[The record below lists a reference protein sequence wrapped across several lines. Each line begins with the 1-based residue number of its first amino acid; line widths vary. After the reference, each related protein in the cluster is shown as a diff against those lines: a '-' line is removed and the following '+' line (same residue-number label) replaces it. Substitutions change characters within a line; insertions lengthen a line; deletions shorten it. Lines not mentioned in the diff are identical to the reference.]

1 MKVVASAPEGLEK
14 SLAEE
19 ISNLGGFNINTYK
32 RFINF
37 ECDFETFY
45 RVHFYSRLAFR
56 FYREIASFNCY
67 DKQSL
72 YAGVRDSFDWLNW
85 LHFDKTFNVQVTG
98 RTSSLSHT
106 HFTALEVKNSIT
118 DLQQAVWNK
127 RSNISLANPDFI
139 IHLHLNNNKAI
150 LSLQSSVE
158 SLHKRGYRPAIGNAP
173 LKENLASG
181 LINMTKWNGKV
192 PLIDFMC
199 GSGTFL
205 IEAVNQFL
213 GVPIN
218 IDQVY
223 LFENWLDFRQ
233 DIYLNEKNKAKNKII
248 NYEKLP
254 TIIGCEINKKVF
266 EQANVNISLA
276 GLENYIELI
285 NNDFLA
291 LQLSCSP
298 GIIICNPPY
307 GKKLGDENELICL
320 YEQMGIFLKN
330 NFSGWEF
337 WLLSGNPKLTK
348 YLKMKSSLK
357 IPVSNGGIDCRWIK
371 YLIRL
376 FNFCLKRP
384 LLSCLNLLMFEEDK
398 VLWLIFL
405 QASNLSLQEIN
416 R

>member
-1 MKVVASAPEGLEK
+1 MNVVASSPEGLEK

-72 YAGVRDSFDWLNW
+72 YEGVRDSFDWIGW
-85 LHFDKTFNVQVTG
+85 LHYEKTFNVQVTG
-98 RTSSLSHT
+98 KTSSLSHT

-118 DLQQAVWNK
+118 DLQKAVWNK
-127 RSNISLANPDFI
+127 RSNISLDNPDFI

-150 LSLQSSVE
+150 ISLQSSLE
-158 SLHKRGYRPAIGNAP
+158 SLHKRGYRPAVGNAP

-181 LINMTKWNGKV
+181 LINMTQWNGKV

-223 LFENWLDFRQ
+223 LFENWLDFRK

-291 LQLSCSP
+291 LQLSCTP

-371 YLIRL
+371 YLIR
-376 FNFCLKRP
+376 
-384 LLSCLNLLMFEEDK
+384 
-398 VLWLIFL
+398 
-405 QASNLSLQEIN
+405 
-416 R
+416 

>member
-1 MKVVASAPEGLEK
+1 MNVVASSPEGLEK

-150 LSLQSSVE
+150 LSLQSSLE

-181 LINMTKWNGKV
+181 LINMTQWNGKV

-218 IDQVY
+218 IDKVY
-223 LFENWLDFRQ
+223 LFENWLDFRK

-291 LQLSCSP
+291 LQLSCTP

-371 YLIRL
+371 YLIR
-376 FNFCLKRP
+376 
-384 LLSCLNLLMFEEDK
+384 
-398 VLWLIFL
+398 
-405 QASNLSLQEIN
+405 
-416 R
+416 

>member
-1 MKVVASAPEGLEK
+1 MNVVASSPEGLEK

-127 RSNISLANPDFI
+127 RSNISLDNPDFI

-181 LINMTKWNGKV
+181 LINMTQWNGKV

-223 LFENWLDFRQ
+223 LFENWLDFRK
-233 DIYLNEKNKAKNKII
+233 DIYLSEKNKAKNKII

-254 TIIGCEINKKVF
+254 KIIGCEIDRKVF
-266 EQANVNISLA
+266 EHAEVNTSLA
-276 GLENYIELI
+276 GLKNYIELI
-285 NNDFLA
+285 NKDFLQ
-291 LQLSCSP
+291 LQLKITP
-298 GIIICNPPY
+298 GIILCNPPY
-307 GKKLGDENELICL
+307 GKKLGNENELICL
-320 YEQMGIFLKN
+320 YEKMGIYLKN

-371 YLIRL
+371 YLIR
-376 FNFCLKRP
+376 
-384 LLSCLNLLMFEEDK
+384 
-398 VLWLIFL
+398 
-405 QASNLSLQEIN
+405 
-416 R
+416 

>member
-1 MKVVASAPEGLEK
+1 MNVVASSPEGLEK

-72 YAGVRDSFDWLNW
+72 YEGVRDSFDWLNW

-127 RSNISLANPDFI
+127 RSNVSLANPDFI

-181 LINMTKWNGKV
+181 LINMTQWNGKV

-205 IEAVNQFL
+205 IEAVNQYL

-223 LFENWLDFRQ
+223 LCENWLEFRK
-233 DIYLNEKNKAKNKII
+233 DIYINEKNKAKNKII
-248 NYEKLP
+248 NYEKLQI
-254 TIIGCEINKKVF
+254 IIGCEINKKVF

-285 NNDFLA
+285 NNDFLE
-291 LQLSCSP
+291 LQLSCTP

-307 GKKLGDENELICL
+307 GKKLGDENELIYL
-320 YEQMGIFLKN
+320 YEKMGIFLKN

-371 YLIRL
+371 YLIR
-376 FNFCLKRP
+376 
-384 LLSCLNLLMFEEDK
+384 
-398 VLWLIFL
+398 
-405 QASNLSLQEIN
+405 
-416 R
+416 

>member
-1 MKVVASAPEGLEK
+1 MNIVASSPVGLEK
-14 SLAEE
+14 YLAEE

-127 RSNISLANPDFI
+127 RSNISLDNPDFI

-181 LINMTKWNGKV
+181 LINMTQWNGKV

-205 IEAVNQFL
+205 IEAVNQYL

-223 LFENWLDFRQ
+223 LFENWLDFRK

-291 LQLSCSP
+291 LQLSCTP

-307 GKKLGDENELICL
+307 GKKLGDENELIYL

-371 YLIRL
+371 YLIR
-376 FNFCLKRP
+376 
-384 LLSCLNLLMFEEDK
+384 
-398 VLWLIFL
+398 
-405 QASNLSLQEIN
+405 
-416 R
+416 

>member
-1 MKVVASAPEGLEK
+1 MNVVASSPEGLEK

-72 YAGVRDSFDWLNW
+72 YEGVRDSFDWLNW
-85 LHFDKTFNVQVTG
+85 LHFEKTFNVQVTG

-127 RSNISLANPDFI
+127 RSNISLDNPDFI

-158 SLHKRGYRPAIGNAP
+158 SLHKRGYRPAVGNAP

-181 LINMTKWNGKV
+181 LINMTQWNGKV

-223 LFENWLDFRQ
+223 LFENWLDFRK

-291 LQLSCSP
+291 LQLSCTP

-371 YLIRL
+371 YLIR
-376 FNFCLKRP
+376 
-384 LLSCLNLLMFEEDK
+384 
-398 VLWLIFL
+398 
-405 QASNLSLQEIN
+405 
-416 R
+416 

>member
-1 MKVVASAPEGLEK
+1 MNVVASSPEGLEK

-118 DLQQAVWNK
+118 DLQKAVWNK
-127 RSNISLANPDFI
+127 RSNISLDNPDFI

-181 LINMTKWNGKV
+181 LINMTQWNGKV

-223 LFENWLDFRQ
+223 LFENWLDFRK

-254 TIIGCEINKKVF
+254 KIIGCEINKKVF

-291 LQLSCSP
+291 LQLSCTP
-298 GIIICNPPY
+298 GIIVCNPPY

-348 YLKMKSSLK
+348 YFKMKSSLK

-371 YLIRL
+371 YWIR
-376 FNFCLKRP
+376 
-384 LLSCLNLLMFEEDK
+384 
-398 VLWLIFL
+398 
-405 QASNLSLQEIN
+405 
-416 R
+416 

>member
-1 MKVVASAPEGLEK
+1 MNVVASAPEGLEK
-14 SLAEE
+14 YLAKE

-56 FYREIASFNCY
+56 FYREISSFNCY

-72 YAGVRDSFDWLNW
+72 YEGVRDSFDWLNW
-85 LHFDKTFNVQVTG
+85 LHYEKTFNVQVTG

-118 DLQQAVWNK
+118 DLQKAVWNK
-127 RSNISLANPDFI
+127 RSNISLENPDFI

-150 LSLQSSVE
+150 ISFQSSVE
-158 SLHKRGYRPAIGNAP
+158 SLHKRGYRPAVGNAP

-181 LINMTKWNGKV
+181 LIKMTQWNGKV

-213 GVPIN
+213 EVPIN

-223 LFENWLDFRQ
+223 LFENWLDFRR

-248 NYEKLP
+248 NYGKLP
-254 TIIGCEINKKVF
+254 KIIGFEINKKVF
-266 EQANVNISLA
+266 DQAKVNVSLA
-276 GLENYIELI
+276 GLEKYIELI
-285 NNDFLA
+285 NNDFLE
-291 LQLSCSP
+291 LQLKYSP
-298 GIIICNPPY
+298 GIILCNPPY
-307 GKKLGDENELICL
+307 GKKLGDENELIWL
-320 YEQMGIFLKN
+320 YEQMGIFLKD

-371 YLIRL
+371 YLIR
-376 FNFCLKRP
+376 
-384 LLSCLNLLMFEEDK
+384 
-398 VLWLIFL
+398 
-405 QASNLSLQEIN
+405 
-416 R
+416 

>member
-1 MKVVASAPEGLEK
+1 MNVVASAPEGLEK
-14 SLAEE
+14 ELAKE
-19 ISNLGGFNINTYK
+19 ISILGGFNINTYK

-37 ECDFETFY
+37 ECDVETFY

-72 YAGVRDSFDWLNW
+72 YKGVRDSFDWLNW
-85 LHFDKTFNVQVTG
+85 IHFEKTFNVQVTG

-118 DLQQAVWNK
+118 DLQKAVWNK
-127 RSNISLANPDFI
+127 RSNISLDNPDFI

-150 LSLQSSVE
+150 ISLQSSVE
-158 SLHKRGYRPAIGNAP
+158 SLHKRGYRPAVGNAP

-181 LINMTKWNGKV
+181 LINMTRWNGTV
-192 PLIDFMC
+192 PLIDIMC

-213 GVPIN
+213 QVPIN
-218 IDQVY
+218 IEQVY
-223 LFENWLDFRQ
+223 LFENWLDFRK

-248 NYEKLP
+248 NYERLP
-254 TIIGCEINKKVF
+254 KIIGCEINRKVF
-266 EQANVNISLA
+266 EQAEVNTSLA

-285 NNDFLA
+285 NNDFLE
-291 LQLSCSP
+291 LQLKFTP

-307 GKKLGDENELICL
+307 GKKLGNEDELICL
-320 YEQMGIFLKN
+320 YEGIGNFLKN

-371 YLIRL
+371 YLIR
-376 FNFCLKRP
+376 
-384 LLSCLNLLMFEEDK
+384 
-398 VLWLIFL
+398 
-405 QASNLSLQEIN
+405 
-416 R
+416 

>member
-1 MKVVASAPEGLEK
+1 MNVVASAPEGLEK

-56 FYREIASFNCY
+56 FYREIATFSCY

-72 YAGVRDSFDWLNW
+72 YEGVRDSFDWLNW
-85 LHFDKTFNVQVTG
+85 LHFEKTFNVKVTG

-127 RSNISLANPDFI
+127 RSNISLDNPDFI

-150 LSLQSSVE
+150 ISLQSSLE
-158 SLHKRGYRPAIGNAP
+158 SLHKRGYRPAVGNAP

-181 LINMTKWNGKV
+181 LINMTQWNGKT
-192 PLIDFMC
+192 PLIDIMC

-213 GVPIN
+213 EVPLN

-223 LFENWLDFRQ
+223 LFENWLDFRK
-233 DIYLNEKNKAKNKII
+233 DIYLSEKNKAKNKII

-276 GLENYIELI
+276 GLESYIEII

-291 LQLSCSP
+291 LQLSCTP

-371 YLIRL
+371 YLIR
-376 FNFCLKRP
+376 
-384 LLSCLNLLMFEEDK
+384 
-398 VLWLIFL
+398 
-405 QASNLSLQEIN
+405 
-416 R
+416 

>member
-1 MKVVASAPEGLEK
+1 MNVVASAPEGLEK

-72 YAGVRDSFDWLNW
+72 YEGVRDSFDWLNW
-85 LHFDKTFNVQVTG
+85 LHYDKTFNVQVTG

-127 RSNISLANPDFI
+127 RSNISLDNPDFI

-150 LSLQSSVE
+150 ISLQSSVE

-181 LINMTKWNGKV
+181 LINMTQWNGKV

-223 LFENWLDFRQ
+223 LFENWLDFRK

-291 LQLSCSP
+291 LQLSCTP

-307 GKKLGDENELICL
+307 GKKLGDENELIYL

-371 YLIRL
+371 YLIR
-376 FNFCLKRP
+376 
-384 LLSCLNLLMFEEDK
+384 
-398 VLWLIFL
+398 
-405 QASNLSLQEIN
+405 
-416 R
+416 

>member
-1 MKVVASAPEGLEK
+1 MNVVASSPEGLEK

-127 RSNISLANPDFI
+127 RSNISLTNPDFI

-181 LINMTKWNGKV
+181 LINMTQWNGKV

-223 LFENWLDFRQ
+223 LFENWLDFRK

-291 LQLSCSP
+291 LQLSCTP

-371 YLIRL
+371 YLIR
-376 FNFCLKRP
+376 
-384 LLSCLNLLMFEEDK
+384 
-398 VLWLIFL
+398 
-405 QASNLSLQEIN
+405 
-416 R
+416 

>member
-1 MKVVASAPEGLEK
+1 MNVVASSPEGLEK

-127 RSNISLANPDFI
+127 RSNISLDNPDFI

-150 LSLQSSVE
+150 ISLQSSVE
-158 SLHKRGYRPAIGNAP
+158 SLHKRGYRPAVGNAP
-173 LKENLASG
+173 LKENLAAG
-181 LINMTKWNGKV
+181 LINMTQWNGKV

-223 LFENWLDFRQ
+223 LFENWLDFRK

-291 LQLSCSP
+291 LQLSCTP

-371 YLIRL
+371 YLIR
-376 FNFCLKRP
+376 
-384 LLSCLNLLMFEEDK
+384 
-398 VLWLIFL
+398 
-405 QASNLSLQEIN
+405 
-416 R
+416 

>member
-1 MKVVASAPEGLEK
+1 MNVVASAPEGLEK
-14 SLAEE
+14 YLAEE

-37 ECDFETFY
+37 ECDYATFY

-56 FYREIASFNCY
+56 FYREIASFTCY

-72 YAGVRDSFDWLNW
+72 YEGVRDSFDWLDW
-85 LHFDKTFNVQVTG
+85 LHYEKKFNVQVTG

-127 RSNISLANPDFI
+127 RSNVSLANPDFI

-158 SLHKRGYRPAIGNAP
+158 SLHKRGYRPAVGNAP

-181 LINMTKWNGKV
+181 LINMTQWNGKV

-223 LFENWLDFRQ
+223 LFENWLDFRK

-254 TIIGCEINKKVF
+254 TIIGCEINKNVF

-285 NNDFLA
+285 NNDFLK
-291 LQLSCSP
+291 LQLSCTP

-307 GKKLGDENELICL
+307 GKKLGDENELIYL

-371 YLIRL
+371 YLIR
-376 FNFCLKRP
+376 
-384 LLSCLNLLMFEEDK
+384 
-398 VLWLIFL
+398 
-405 QASNLSLQEIN
+405 
-416 R
+416 

>member
-1 MKVVASAPEGLEK
+1 MNVVASSPEGLEK

-181 LINMTKWNGKV
+181 LINMTQWNGKV

-205 IEAVNQFL
+205 IEAVNQYL

-223 LFENWLDFRQ
+223 LFENWLDFRK

-285 NNDFLA
+285 NSDFLA
-291 LQLSCSP
+291 LQLSCTP

-307 GKKLGDENELICL
+307 GKKLGDENELIYL
-320 YEQMGIFLKN
+320 YEQLGIFLKN

-371 YLIRL
+371 YLIR
-376 FNFCLKRP
+376 
-384 LLSCLNLLMFEEDK
+384 
-398 VLWLIFL
+398 
-405 QASNLSLQEIN
+405 
-416 R
+416 

>member
-1 MKVVASAPEGLEK
+1 MNVVASSPEGLEK

-127 RSNISLANPDFI
+127 RSNISLTNPDFI

-150 LSLQSSVE
+150 LSLQSSLE

-181 LINMTKWNGKV
+181 LINMTQWNGKV

-223 LFENWLDFRQ
+223 LFENWLDFRK

-276 GLENYIELI
+276 GLANYIELI

-291 LQLSCSP
+291 LQLSCTP

-371 YLIRL
+371 YLIR
-376 FNFCLKRP
+376 
-384 LLSCLNLLMFEEDK
+384 
-398 VLWLIFL
+398 
-405 QASNLSLQEIN
+405 
-416 R
+416 

>member
-1 MKVVASAPEGLEK
+1 MNVVASSPEGLEK

-127 RSNISLANPDFI
+127 RSNVSLANPDFI

-181 LINMTKWNGKV
+181 LINMTQWNGKV

-205 IEAVNQFL
+205 IEAVNQYL

-223 LFENWLDFRQ
+223 LFENWLDFRK

-254 TIIGCEINKKVF
+254 IIIGCEINKKVF

-291 LQLSCSP
+291 LQLSCTP

-371 YLIRL
+371 YLIR
-376 FNFCLKRP
+376 
-384 LLSCLNLLMFEEDK
+384 
-398 VLWLIFL
+398 
-405 QASNLSLQEIN
+405 
-416 R
+416 

>member
-1 MKVVASAPEGLEK
+1 MNVVASSPEGLEK

-37 ECDFETFY
+37 ECDYETFY

-181 LINMTKWNGKV
+181 LINMTQWNGKV

-205 IEAVNQFL
+205 IEAVNQYL

-223 LFENWLDFRQ
+223 LFENWLDFRK

-291 LQLSCSP
+291 LQLSCTP

-371 YLIRL
+371 YLIR
-376 FNFCLKRP
+376 
-384 LLSCLNLLMFEEDK
+384 
-398 VLWLIFL
+398 
-405 QASNLSLQEIN
+405 
-416 R
+416 

>member
-1 MKVVASAPEGLEK
+1 MNVVASSPEGLEK
-14 SLAEE
+14 YLAEE

-72 YAGVRDSFDWLNW
+72 YEGVRDSFDWLNW

-118 DLQQAVWNK
+118 DLQKAVWNK
-127 RSNISLANPDFI
+127 RSNISLDNPDFI

-150 LSLQSSVE
+150 ISLQSSVE

-181 LINMTKWNGKV
+181 LINMTQWNGKV

-223 LFENWLDFRQ
+223 LFENWLDFRK

-291 LQLSCSP
+291 LQLSCTP

-371 YLIRL
+371 YLIR
-376 FNFCLKRP
+376 
-384 LLSCLNLLMFEEDK
+384 
-398 VLWLIFL
+398 
-405 QASNLSLQEIN
+405 
-416 R
+416 

>member
-1 MKVVASAPEGLEK
+1 MNVVASSPEGLEK

-72 YAGVRDSFDWLNW
+72 YEGVRDSFDWLNW

-181 LINMTKWNGKV
+181 LINMTQWNGKV

-223 LFENWLDFRQ
+223 LFENWLDFRK

-291 LQLSCSP
+291 LQLSCTP

-371 YLIRL
+371 YLIR
-376 FNFCLKRP
+376 
-384 LLSCLNLLMFEEDK
+384 
-398 VLWLIFL
+398 
-405 QASNLSLQEIN
+405 
-416 R
+416 

>member
-1 MKVVASAPEGLEK
+1 MNVVASSPEGLEK
-14 SLAEE
+14 YLAEE

-56 FYREIASFNCY
+56 FYREITSFKCY

-72 YAGVRDSFDWLNW
+72 YKGVRDSFNWLDWLPYK
-85 LHFDKTFNVQVTG
+85 KTFNVQVTG
-98 RTSSLSHT
+98 RTSFLSHT
-106 HFTALEVKNSIT
+106 YFTALEVKNSIT
-118 DLQQAVWNK
+118 DLQKAVWNK
-127 RSNISLANPDFI
+127 RSNISLENPDFI

-150 LSLQSSVE
+150 ISLQSSVE
-158 SLHKRGYRPAIGNAP
+158 SLHKRGYRPAVGNAP

-181 LINMTKWNGKV
+181 LINMTQWNGKV

-213 GVPIN
+213 EVPIN
-218 IDQVY
+218 IDQIY
-223 LFENWLDFRQ
+223 LFENWLDFRS

-254 TIIGCEINKKVF
+254 KIIGCEINKKVF
-266 EQANVNISLA
+266 EEAILNTSLA

-285 NNDFLA
+285 NNDFLK
-291 LQLSCSP
+291 LQSQLSP
-298 GIIICNPPY
+298 GIIVCNPPY
-307 GKKLGDENELICL
+307 GKKLGYENELIGL

-357 IPVSNGGIDCRWIK
+357 IPISNGGIDCRWIK
-371 YLIRL
+371 YLIR
-376 FNFCLKRP
+376 
-384 LLSCLNLLMFEEDK
+384 
-398 VLWLIFL
+398 
-405 QASNLSLQEIN
+405 
-416 R
+416 

>member
-1 MKVVASAPEGLEK
+1 MNVVASSPEGLEK

-118 DLQQAVWNK
+118 DLQQTVWNK

-181 LINMTKWNGKV
+181 LINMTQWNGKV

-205 IEAVNQFL
+205 IEAVNQYL

-218 IDQVY
+218 INQVY
-223 LFENWLDFRQ
+223 LFENWLDFRK
-233 DIYLNEKNKAKNKII
+233 DIYQNEKNKAKNKII

-291 LQLSCSP
+291 LQLSCTP

-307 GKKLGDENELICL
+307 GKKLGVANELIYL

-371 YLIRL
+371 YLIR
-376 FNFCLKRP
+376 
-384 LLSCLNLLMFEEDK
+384 
-398 VLWLIFL
+398 
-405 QASNLSLQEIN
+405 
-416 R
+416 

>member
-1 MKVVASAPEGLEK
+1 MNVVASSPEGLEK
-14 SLAEE
+14 SLAQE
-19 ISNLGGFNINTYK
+19 ISNLGGFNINIYK

-67 DKQSL
+67 DKESL

-118 DLQQAVWNK
+118 DLQKAVWNK

-181 LINMTKWNGKV
+181 LINMTQWNGKV

-205 IEAVNQFL
+205 IEAVNQYL

-223 LFENWLDFRQ
+223 LFENWLDFRK

-266 EQANVNISLA
+266 EQANINISLA

-291 LQLSCSP
+291 LQLSCAP

-307 GKKLGDENELICL
+307 GKKLGDENELIYL

-330 NFSGWEF
+330 NLSGWEF

-371 YLIRL
+371 YLIR
-376 FNFCLKRP
+376 
-384 LLSCLNLLMFEEDK
+384 
-398 VLWLIFL
+398 
-405 QASNLSLQEIN
+405 
-416 R
+416 

>member
-1 MKVVASAPEGLEK
+1 MNVVASSPEGLEK

-127 RSNISLANPDFI
+127 RSNISLDNPDFI

-181 LINMTKWNGKV
+181 LINMTQWNGKV

-223 LFENWLDFRQ
+223 LFENWMDFRK

-291 LQLSCSP
+291 LQLSCTP

-307 GKKLGDENELICL
+307 GKKLGDENELIYL

-371 YLIRL
+371 YLIR
-376 FNFCLKRP
+376 
-384 LLSCLNLLMFEEDK
+384 
-398 VLWLIFL
+398 
-405 QASNLSLQEIN
+405 
-416 R
+416 

>member
-1 MKVVASAPEGLEK
+1 MNVVASAPEGLEK
-14 SLAEE
+14 YLAEE

-32 RFINF
+32 RFITF

-72 YAGVRDSFDWLNW
+72 YVGVRDSFDWLNW

-181 LINMTKWNGKV
+181 LINMTRWNGKV

-223 LFENWLDFRQ
+223 LFENWLDFRK

-254 TIIGCEINKKVF
+254 KIIGCEINKKVF
-266 EQANVNISLA
+266 EQAKLNISLA

-285 NNDFLA
+285 NNDFLE
-291 LQLSCSP
+291 LQLKFTP

-307 GKKLGDENELICL
+307 GKKLGDENELIHL

-371 YLIRL
+371 YFIR
-376 FNFCLKRP
+376 
-384 LLSCLNLLMFEEDK
+384 
-398 VLWLIFL
+398 
-405 QASNLSLQEIN
+405 
-416 R
+416 

>member
-1 MKVVASAPEGLEK
+1 MNVVASSPEGLEK

-127 RSNISLANPDFI
+127 RSNISLDNPDFI

-181 LINMTKWNGKV
+181 LINMTQWNGKV

-205 IEAVNQFL
+205 IEAVNQYL

-223 LFENWLDFRQ
+223 LFENWLDFRK

-291 LQLSCSP
+291 LQLTCTP

-307 GKKLGDENELICL
+307 GKKLGDENELIYL

-371 YLIRL
+371 YLIR
-376 FNFCLKRP
+376 
-384 LLSCLNLLMFEEDK
+384 
-398 VLWLIFL
+398 
-405 QASNLSLQEIN
+405 
-416 R
+416 

>member
-14 SLAEE
+14 YLAEE
-19 ISNLGGFNINTYK
+19 ISNLGGFNISTHK

-37 ECDFETFY
+37 VCDFDTFY

-72 YAGVRDSFDWLNW
+72 YEGVRDSFDWLNW
-85 LHFDKTFNVQVTG
+85 LHYEKTFNVQVTG
-98 RTSSLSHT
+98 RNSFLRHT

-127 RSNISLANPDFI
+127 RSNISLDNPDFI
-139 IHLHLNNNKAI
+139 IHLHLNDNKAN

-158 SLHKRGYRPAIGNAP
+158 SLHKRGYRPAVGKAP
-173 LKENLASG
+173 LKENLAAG
-181 LINMTKWNGKV
+181 LINMTQWNGKV

-205 IEAVNQFL
+205 LEAVNQFL
-213 GVPIN
+213 EVPIN
-218 IDQVY
+218 IDQGY
-223 LFENWLDFRQ
+223 LFENWLDFRK

-254 TIIGCEINKKVF
+254 KIIGCEINKKVF
-266 EQANVNISLA
+266 EQAKVNISLA
-276 GLENYIELI
+276 GLKNYIEII
-285 NNDFLA
+285 NNDFLE
-291 LQLSCSP
+291 LQLKSKP

-307 GKKLGDENELICL
+307 GKKLGDENGLTYL

-337 WLLSGNPKLTK
+337 WLLSGNSKLTK

-371 YLIRL
+371 YLIR
-376 FNFCLKRP
+376 
-384 LLSCLNLLMFEEDK
+384 
-398 VLWLIFL
+398 
-405 QASNLSLQEIN
+405 
-416 R
+416 

>member
-1 MKVVASAPEGLEK
+1 MNVVASSPEGLEK

-19 ISNLGGFNINTYK
+19 ISNLGGFNINTFK

-127 RSNISLANPDFI
+127 RSNISLDNPDFI

-181 LINMTKWNGKV
+181 LINMTQWNGKV

-205 IEAVNQFL
+205 IEAVNKFL

-223 LFENWLDFRQ
+223 LFENWLDFRK

-254 TIIGCEINKKVF
+254 KIIGCEINKKVF
-266 EQANVNISLA
+266 EQANVNLSLA

-291 LQLSCSP
+291 LQLTCTP

-371 YLIRL
+371 YLIR
-376 FNFCLKRP
+376 
-384 LLSCLNLLMFEEDK
+384 
-398 VLWLIFL
+398 
-405 QASNLSLQEIN
+405 
-416 R
+416 

>member
-1 MKVVASAPEGLEK
+1 MNVVASSPEGLEK

-181 LINMTKWNGKV
+181 LINMTQWNGKV

-205 IEAVNQFL
+205 IEAVNQYL

-223 LFENWLDFRQ
+223 LFENWLDFRK

-291 LQLSCSP
+291 LQLSCTP

-307 GKKLGDENELICL
+307 GKKLGDENELIYL

-371 YLIRL
+371 YLIR
-376 FNFCLKRP
+376 
-384 LLSCLNLLMFEEDK
+384 
-398 VLWLIFL
+398 
-405 QASNLSLQEIN
+405 
-416 R
+416 

>member
-1 MKVVASAPEGLEK
+1 MNVVASSPEGLEK
-14 SLAEE
+14 SLAQE

-118 DLQQAVWNK
+118 DLQKAVWNK

-181 LINMTKWNGKV
+181 LINMTQWNGKV

-205 IEAVNQFL
+205 IEAVNQYL

-223 LFENWLDFRQ
+223 LFENWLDFRK

-266 EQANVNISLA
+266 EQANINISLA

-291 LQLSCSP
+291 LQLSCAP

-307 GKKLGDENELICL
+307 GKKLGDENELIYL

-330 NFSGWEF
+330 NLSGWEF

-371 YLIRL
+371 YLIR
-376 FNFCLKRP
+376 
-384 LLSCLNLLMFEEDK
+384 
-398 VLWLIFL
+398 
-405 QASNLSLQEIN
+405 
-416 R
+416 

>member
-1 MKVVASAPEGLEK
+1 MNVVASAPEGLEK

-19 ISNLGGFNINTYK
+19 ISNLGGFNIKTYK

-72 YAGVRDSFDWLNW
+72 YEGVRDSFDWLSW
-85 LHFDKTFNVQVTG
+85 LHFEKTFNVQVTG
-98 RTSSLSHT
+98 RTSTLSHT
-106 HFTALEVKNSIT
+106 YFTALQVKNSIT
-118 DLQQAVWNK
+118 DLQQEVWNK
-127 RSNISLANPDFI
+127 RSNISLDNPDFI

-150 LSLQSSVE
+150 ISLQSSLE
-158 SLHKRGYRPAIGNAP
+158 SLHKRGYRPAVGNAP

-181 LINMTKWNGKV
+181 LINMTQWNGKV

-205 IEAVNQFL
+205 IEAVNQVL
-213 GVPIN
+213 EVPIN

-223 LFENWLDFRQ
+223 LFENWLDFKK
-233 DIYLNEKNKAKNKII
+233 DIYLNEKNKAKNKNI

-254 TIIGCEINKKVF
+254 TIIGCEINKKVY

-276 GLENYIELI
+276 GLENYVELI
-285 NNDFLA
+285 NNDFLE
-291 LQLSCSP
+291 LQLKCSP

-307 GKKLGDENELICL
+307 GKKLGEENELIYL

-337 WLLSGNPKLTK
+337 WLLSGNSKLTK

-371 YLIRL
+371 YLIR
-376 FNFCLKRP
+376 
-384 LLSCLNLLMFEEDK
+384 
-398 VLWLIFL
+398 
-405 QASNLSLQEIN
+405 
-416 R
+416 

>member
-1 MKVVASAPEGLEK
+1 MNVVASSPEGLEK

-127 RSNISLANPDFI
+127 RSNISLDNPDFI

-181 LINMTKWNGKV
+181 LINMTQWNGKI

-223 LFENWLDFRQ
+223 LFENWLDFRK

-291 LQLSCSP
+291 LQLSCTP

-307 GKKLGDENELICL
+307 GKKLGDENELIYL

-371 YLIRL
+371 YLIR
-376 FNFCLKRP
+376 
-384 LLSCLNLLMFEEDK
+384 
-398 VLWLIFL
+398 
-405 QASNLSLQEIN
+405 
-416 R
+416 